1 MEDTFSV
8 AFQPE
13 VIVGE
18 GHMPERFHNGSSGND
33 ESSHRRYLYAGI
45 FDGHG
50 GKEASLF
57 ARDHLLKNIVQ
68 LKDFWSDDDEAILQA
83 IREGFITTHFAM
95 LRELGMLLLMTKN
108 PKLIYTFT
116 FSFTDK
122 WPKTTGGLP
131 STSGTT
137 ASICFI
143 MHGKIYTGHVGDSRI
158 VLGRKNRET
167 NMWIPRNLTRDH
179 KPDCPVE
186 KERITKAG
194 GEVMTKSG
202 VERVVWFRPKNGH
215 KGPIRRSTNIDKI
228 PFLAVARSLGD
239 LWSYNPDN
247 DTYVVSPE
255 PDLSVVPI
263 DPEVDKCLI
272 IASDGLWNMMQD
284 YESVRLVQELQEF
297 GQIDCHLLKALRDKK
312 ILETKNPAHILVNYA
327 LQKWKSSC
335 LRADNT
341 SAVALIL
348 SPSKS
353 PLAQQLPE
361 HHLGENVSCRK
372 PVLLPFSTEP
382 AGFVITALDPELGA
396 ISKPIDDFGHLSPS
410 MQSLYRFAGKHNPL
424 FGSGIA
430 PVKKFYDGIVTAKE
444 EKKEPMD
451 VDKELADIDFSGLI
465 VRDGYLNEMDN
476 EQKFKSFLH
485 FKPIFQKSRVVNGV
499 TVVLD
504 YDEAI
509 TSQSKNGKV
518 DKACSVNEGLMDDSN
533 ISFTESA
540 MPSAPVS
547 PLMILG
553 GLSKFN
559 NSAIPK
565 IGMKY
570 GGDQIVPTTGP
581 KIIVPKSV
589 LSPVIQEKSRSS
601 FHTERVLKPVEAFD
615 QKDNSPMKCKS
626 IRDSYFLRLRG
637 KKNRKRAMIS
647 MQTKRLKRNRA
658 GGLSLAKTAFKRV
671 SHSIVSK
678 SRVLRARKSLSS
690 SSRL

>member
-1 MEDTFSV
+1 MEDTFCI

-18 GHMPERFHNGSSGND
+18 GHMPEHFQNWSPGKDG
-33 ESSHRRYLYAGI
+33 SSHRRYLYAGI

-68 LKDFWSDDDEAILQA
+68 MKDFWSTDDEAILRA

-95 LRELGMLLLMTKN
+95 LREL
-108 PKLIYTFT
+108 
-116 FSFTDK
+116 DK

-179 KPDCPVE
+179 KPDCPIE

-239 LWSYNPDN
+239 LWSYNPDS

-263 DPEVDKCLI
+263 DPEIDKCLI

-284 YESVRLVQELQEF
+284 YESIRLVQELQEF

-312 ILETKNPAHILVNYA
+312 VLETRNPAHILVNYA

-353 PLAQQLPE
+353 SLAEQLPK
-361 HHLGENVSCRK
+361 HLGENVSCRK
-372 PVLLPFSTEP
+372 SVLLPFSSEP
-382 AGFVITALDPELGA
+382 AGFVITALDPELDA
-396 ISKPIDDFGHLSPS
+396 ISKRIDDFGLLSPS

-444 EKKEPMD
+444 DKEEPMD
-451 VDKELADIDFSGLI
+451 LDKELANIDFSGLI
-465 VRDGYLNEMDN
+465 IHDGYLNEV

-499 TVVLD
+499 TIVLD
-504 YDEAI
+504 YDDAI
-509 TSQSKNGKV
+509 ATQSKSGKV

-540 MPSAPVS
+540 MPAAPVS

-553 GLSKFN
+553 GLSKLN
-559 NSAIPK
+559 NPAIPK
-565 IGMKY
+565 IGIKY
-570 GGDQIVPTTGP
+570 GGDEIVPTTGP
-581 KIIVPKSV
+581 KIIVPKSL
-589 LSPVIQEKSRSS
+589 LSPVIQEKCRSC
-601 FHTERVLKPVEAFD
+601 FHTGRVLKPVEAFD
-615 QKDNSPMKCKS
+615 QKDNSGMKCKS
-626 IRDSYFLRLRG
+626 IRDSYFLRLRE
-637 KKNRKRAMIS
+637 KKSRKRAMLS
-647 MQTKRLKRNRA
+647 MQTKRLSNRA
-658 GGLSLAKTAFKRV
+658 GGISLAKTAFKRV
-671 SHSIVSK
+671 SHSIISK

>member
-1 MEDTFSV
+1 MEDTFCV

-18 GHMPERFHNGSSGND
+18 GHMPESFNGSSGKD

-68 LKDFWSDDDEAILQA
+68 LKDFWSADDEAILRA

-95 LRELGMLLLMTKN
+95 LREL
-108 PKLIYTFT
+108 
-116 FSFTDK
+116 DK

-158 VLGRKNRET
+158 VLGRKNRQT

-239 LWSYNPDN
+239 LWSYNPDS

-272 IASDGLWNMMQD
+272 IASDGLWNMLQD
-284 YESVRLVQELQEF
+284 YESVRLVQELEEF
-297 GQIDCHLLKALRDKK
+297 GQVDCHLLKALRDRKV
-312 ILETKNPAHILVNYA
+312 LETRNPAHILVNYA

-353 PLAQQLPE
+353 KSPSSLAQLPN
-361 HHLGENVSCRK
+361 HLGENVSCRK
-372 PVLLPFSTEP
+372 PVLLPFSSDP
-382 AGFVITALDPELGA
+382 AGFLVTAVDPELDPELDPKS
-396 ISKPIDDFGHLSPS
+396 ISKELDDDFGLLSPS

-430 PVKKFYDGIVTAKE
+430 PVKKFYDGIVTARE
-444 EKKEPMD
+444 DRKEPMD

-465 VRDGYLNEMDN
+465 VRDGCTET
-476 EQKFKSFLH
+476 EQKLQSFLH
-485 FKPIFQKSRVVNGV
+485 FKPILQKSRVVNGV
-499 TVVLD
+499 TVLLD
-504 YDEAI
+504 YDDSPTQSAQS
-509 TSQSKNGKV
+509 TQSKSGKV

-540 MPSAPVS
+540 VPTAPVS

-553 GLSKFN
+553 GLSKLN
-559 NSAIPK
+559 NPEIGK
-565 IGMKY
+565 IGIKY
-570 GGDQIVPTTGP
+570 GDQIVPTTGP
-581 KIIVPKSV
+581 KIIVSKYL
-589 LSPVIQEKSRSS
+589 LSPVMQEKSRSC
-601 FHTERVLKPVEAFD
+601 FHSERVLKPVEAFD
-615 QKDNSPMKCKS
+615 QKDNSAMKCKS

-637 KKNRKRAMIS
+637 KKGRKRSLAMIS
-647 MQTKRLKRNRA
+647 MQTKRLRGR
-658 GGLSLAKTAFKRV
+658 GGMSLAKTAFKRV
-671 SHSIVSK
+671 SHSLVSK

-690 SSRL
+690 ESRL